1 MPTRYASRKHR
12 KHFGANDTSSIHDK
26 PKQSKSSIYDSP
38 SIQKNLEKIKWIEMS
53 SAEQADLH
61 KKYPGEYPPA
71 LSRPILEE
79 AYLSFVDF
87 IHKNPHLVAK
97 VSITT
102 LSLIV
107 VALGLRKFWT
117 HIKKEVEKIKTKSSP
132 RKSPSSRRSSHRKSP
147 SSRRSSNSRKSPSHR
162 RSSHRS
168 STRKSP
174 SHRRSSHRST

>member
-1 MPTRYASRKHR
+1 MFHPTSY
-12 KHFGANDTSSIHDK
+12 NPDYETSKNPQHQDNSKFYNPK
-26 PKQSKSSIYDSP
+26 PTTSKNPDAPPLLSKSVV
-38 SIQKNLEKIKWIEMS
+38 EK
-53 SAEQADLH
+53 
-61 KKYPGEYPPA
+61 
-71 LSRPILEE
+71 
-79 AYLSFVDF
+79 AYESFVVF

-97 VSITT
+97 VSMTT